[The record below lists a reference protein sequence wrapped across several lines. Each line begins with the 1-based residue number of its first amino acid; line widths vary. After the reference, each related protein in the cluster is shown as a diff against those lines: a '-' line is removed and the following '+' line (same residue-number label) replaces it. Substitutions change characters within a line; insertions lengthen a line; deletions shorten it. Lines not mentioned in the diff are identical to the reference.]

1 MSRNSQVGGRVQVAF
16 GNAWNADGYASAG
29 KAEGSYQ
36 GVGQQSGLFAGNG
49 GYHVDAGHVN
59 LIGGAISS
67 TNAANS
73 ELTAQTLT
81 FSDLQNQMDYSASS
95 GSISGGAGGQM
106 KGWDPKAGTTV
117 PRGGPGMSMTENGS
131 DSSSTL
137 ATLTEGNITI
147 GGKQTTAAEL
157 GINTDASAA
166 HRALEAM
173 PDASKLLADQ
183 QAMAAAAGTVLST
196 SRQISGD
203 LASRAQA
210 DAANAYDGF
219 VESLEG
225 QDLADF
231 QALDAKGEQNYVLSH
246 SADYRNFYRSQLQ
259 WGIGGDYSRA
269 LGAVTT
275 ALIGGASGQ
284 GASQIVGN
292 ALAPYAAQLI
302 GEKFDASHGSDPNA
316 VAQALSHALLGAVLA
331 ELNGG
336 SASVGAVAG
345 AGGEIAAGVLM
356 QAFPYADKETISA
369 LSQAVGALAG
379 GAAGG
384 DLAQIALNMGIS
396 KNAVENNRLLNVIEL
411 ARIKELSNGDV
422 VREAE
427 LTAAACALVK
437 CSAGF
442 AEGSVERAE
451 WAAIEA
457 LGSTPEALDDRQW
470 LKVQVQ
476 PGCLYTA
483 GNGVATQEQL
493 FDYAFTDYLFDWGS
507 RNQAGVRAFGGLQ
520 AVGGAAQ
527 AAGGIAVSPSCASII
542 GCVGAGFLIAS
553 GYDNAVAGTNTLFT
567 GKPTATWGGQAFQ
580 AAGISPDVAELLYAL
595 SQVGAASAV
604 SIPKAG
610 PRPSTPAPT
619 ESHAVEPPGRQVP
632 VPRIDVT
639 NEFLVNKSGR
649 GTTLRYGDPDGVA
662 GLIVNVDRSGVLGFD
677 IRSAVDHPLYQA
689 SGTDMFA
696 SAMRRLAK
704 EGVEVNK
711 VRGAWV
717 GGTDSV
723 NADEYLRN
731 VANGMSKEGA
741 TMNAWTGRIAQKYGY
756 KNVEKIEEVGSV
768 AYVAFGK

>member
-1 MSRNSQVGGRVQVAF
+1 
-16 GNAWNADGYASAG
+16 
-29 KAEGSYQ
+29 
-36 GVGQQSGLFAGNG
+36 
-49 GYHVDAGHVN
+49 
-59 LIGGAISS
+59 
-67 TNAANS
+67 
-73 ELTAQTLT
+73 
-81 FSDLQNQMDYSASS
+81 
-95 GSISGGAGGQM
+95 
-106 KGWDPKAGTTV
+106 
-117 PRGGPGMSMTENGS
+117 
-131 DSSSTL
+131 
-137 ATLTEGNITI
+137 
-147 GGKQTTAAEL
+147 
-157 GINTDASAA
+157 
-166 HRALEAM
+166 
-173 PDASKLLADQ
+173 
-183 QAMAAAAGTVLST
+183 
-196 SRQISGD
+196 
-203 LASRAQA
+203 
-210 DAANAYDGF
+210 
-219 VESLEG
+219 
-225 QDLADF
+225 
-231 QALDAKGEQNYVLSH
+231 
-246 SADYRNFYRSQLQ
+246 
-259 WGIGGDYSRA
+259 

-316 VAQALSHALLGAVLA
+316 VAQALPHALLGAVLA

-476 PGCLYTA
+476 PGYLYTA

-507 RNQAGVRAFGGLQ
+507 RNQAGVRAFGCLQ

-639 NEFLVNKSGR
+639 NEFLVNKSGM

-662 GLIVNVDRSGVLGFD
+662 GLIVNLDRSGVLGFD

-696 SAMRRLAK
+696 SAMRRLAN